1 LSKNKTSKFQYF
13 EILFIHT
20 CLRCDKLF
28 ETAFYSLAVKTFAYH
43 L

>member
-1 LSKNKTSKFQYF
+1 MY
-13 EILFIHT
+13 
-20 CLRCDKLF
+20 LRCDKLF

>member
-1 LSKNKTSKFQYF
+1 M
-13 EILFIHT
+13 

-28 ETAFYSLAVKTFAYH
+28 ETGFYSLAVKTFAVAYH

>member
-1 LSKNKTSKFQYF
+1 V
-13 EILFIHT
+13 
-20 CLRCDKLF
+20 F